1 MVVVRSK
8 LVEDDK
14 GTSYLHPPQKTSNGI
29 HTHVGMSEC
38 LFHFSFSIV
47 FLPRVSIANDSLTS
61 TTAPTC
67 EKTESVKWTLQR
79 FVIGTA
85 PIVIGKIPVVKWLV
99 PSRDSVFVVTK
110 PSGSDFRQLVNY
122 TTPTDIR

>member
-1 MVVVRSK
+1 MCLKLTLMVVVRSK

-47 FLPRVSIANDSLTS
+47 FLPRVSI
-61 TTAPTC
+61 

-110 PSGSDFRQLVNY
+110 PSGSDVRQLVNY